1 MKIKKIVLF
10 FGIGITFLLLF
21 SNKPALSYH
30 YENCT
35 KWGLYCQE
43 PGGFIDT
50 EYWYGRHQNA
60 TGMWLC
66 SHSLGRTEWTCEKD
80 PNDASCKS
88 TGFIYYQSLSDCR
101 NGTGQCPAGCC
112 GAPSCDPT
120 PCDPTCDPGTSGTGT
135 SYGSVTATCTNECD
149 VDFSKKCYC
158 TSQCEFAKTCS
169 QGGYKDSNENNG
181 ELIYQTCKNYCNQER
196 NLTCYCPAADC
207 KDLDDKVIWSDNQPL
222 GAFRTYEGLVPIPNN
237 PSGCPATQDRTCYI
251 AHTTNAPP
259 TNTLVEI
266 YPVKK
271 PTFEGDT
278 ILGYY
283 SNTHSGRGATFQF
296 GGGVN
301 NPVGLRATYSD
312 VNGQQDIQAIYVWW
326 NPSKTKNF
334 AYPNQIKAGQSNTA
348 LNNFGFMI
356 ARDSYGGNF
365 NSVYV
370 PRIVGTDKIWVKK
383 GNISQTLNISGP
395 SPSDMVKL
403 SDISISNSGTNDIKL
418 DLKMEFLIEGS
429 NDIVST
435 FRHNLWAMAN
445 DYVGFTKFE
454 KDGKIKDC
462 DDWKDSG
469 TDWSLDMVK
478 PSINPIK
485 VTDTGV
491 GEVTIAIDVNDST
504 DGSIAYISLEA
515 CKSGGIDAPTP
526 LSSENVNSYTL
537 QRCNAFTNIN
547 RDINSNDDLLGSTK
561 HLENKPSFSFS
572 EKVFLGDNKEGA
584 ITFYLTVMDY
594 AGNVIRP
601 FAIYKLEQWAVVK
614 DGFVFGINGVTSSTR
629 ELEAG
634 AWDSHS
640 FLKKFDESKI
650 DLTNDVLLGAKSLT
664 SIYLRELVNTSN
676 NESFIA
682 ANYPGVFLGRPYA
695 ELKMAYQRKTS
706 SSSFQKVTLY
716 ETTLT
721 NKLTSYCTEG
731 TPYCLLEK
739 EGDLSITNF
748 TCDSKAL
755 IAVNGNV
762 NITPDFVNGSNA
774 DACIILASG
783 DINIQA
789 VGTAGD
795 DIPGYD
801 KIQAFLIAGGKI
813 NISSFSE
820 GEDKRDQGL
829 YVEGGLVSF
838 ASQTGRLA
846 SVDNKREIKYSNM
859 GLYPVLIVDNNGKY
873 GLFGKKVFGSQIDVY
888 RTEIGFKPY

>member
-1 MKIKKIVLF
+1 MILTL
-10 FGIGITFLLLF
+10 GITIILDQDNSKIIKSEFFQTPHCTSGWCATETRLDREMGCRRIKGADYCVQYYIKDTISCNREKCTF
-21 SNKPALSYH
+21 SAGGLKCNVPGCVTGGSVSYS
-30 YENCT
+30 
-35 KWGLYCQE
+35 
-43 PGGFIDT
+43 
-50 EYWYGRHQNA
+50 
-60 TGMWLC
+60 GMCCVANQDPPC
-66 SHSLGRTEWTCEKD
+66 SPSS
-80 PNDASCKS
+80 SC
-88 TGFIYYQSLSDCR
+88 
-101 NGTGQCPAGCC
+101 
-112 GAPSCDPT
+112 SCDSPLSST
-120 PCDPTCDPGTSGTGT
+120 DQGRGSKTVSCSNGCGGTT
-135 SYGSVTATCTNECD
+135 SST
-149 VDFSKKCYC
+149 CYC
-158 TSQCEFAKTCS
+158 STECEFAKTCS
-169 QGGYKDSNENNG
+169 QGGYKDSDEDNG
-181 ELIYQTCKNYCNQER
+181 ELIYQTCKNDCNQER

-207 KDLDDKVIWSDNQPL
+207 KDLDDKVTWSNNQPP

-594 AGNVIRP
+594 AGNVKRAV
-601 FAIYKLEQWAVVK
+601 AIYKLEQWAVVK

-634 AWDSHS
+634 AWRSHS

-650 DLTNDVLLGAKSLT
+650 DLTNDVLLGAKSLN
-664 SIYLRELVNTSN
+664 SIYLRELVNTGAN
-676 NESFIA
+676 KSFLA
-682 ANYPGVFLGRPYA
+682 ANYPGVFLGRPYT

-706 SSSFQKVTLY
+706 SSSFQKVSLSVD
-716 ETTLT
+716 TLT
-721 NKLTSYCTEG
+721 DNLTDYCNGPE
-731 TPYCLLEK
+731 PYCLLEN
-739 EGDLSITNF
+739 ERDLSIASNF

-813 NISSFSE
+813 NISSISE